1 MAPARRNDVT
11 TRSPRMNHPQ
21 SLAIIGSGPSAI
33 YLLKHIMDHVSSLS
47 PTLGEITIFEK
58 NAFTGMGMPYTPQTT
73 DKYNMSNISS
83 EELPELPV
91 VFADWLRSQAPSAL
105 ATLGLEGVEIKED
118 EVYGRLALGQYF
130 KSQYQLLQTWLTE
143 AGIRVHS
150 HADCKVVDLTDD
162 TTSGRVTL
170 STEHGEVYEF
180 DRVVIATGHRWPEKD
195 VPEAGYYASPWPI
208 SKLLPPEGEHYNF
221 VIGTLG
227 ASLSA
232 FDVISSLAHRHGDF
246 IRDGDALTYL
256 PHPNTEGFKLIM
268 HSSKGLLP
276 HLQFDQDEPMREIY
290 RHVSPAEMA
299 KLMDEQ
305 GSLRIE
311 TYFDRVCRKVLQ
323 EAFRKDDLPDMVKR
337 LENPQFK
344 LVDFIEE
351 MGNKHEYDNAFEG
364 MRKEMHEAEESVKM
378 HRPIH
383 WKERMDDLI
392 YTLNYYAGYMPAED
406 HVTLHEQLMP
416 FLLNVIA
423 AMPLPSGNTI
433 LALYDAGKLDMVAGS
448 VSRVRK
454 SKAHHHTLVE
464 VGEDGKTAT
473 YSYDMFIDCSGQSP
487 LELSDY
493 PFPSLVKNKTV
504 RPACAAFFGSK
515 SAIKLAKEDP
525 EMLLK
530 INGDTLLKTGGIDID
545 HSYRVIGESGVA
557 NPRIHDIAFPHTT
570 GHRPYSYGLQACND
584 TSRIVVEAWL
594 EEVQK
599 EATMERPQADS

>member
-1 MAPARRNDVT
+1 
-11 TRSPRMNHPQ
+11 MNRPQ

-33 YLLKHIMDHVSSLS
+33 YLLKHIMDHASSLT
-47 PTLGEITIFEK
+47 PTLGEIAIFEK
-58 NAFTGMGMPYTPQTT
+58 NAFTGMGMPYTPLTT
-73 DKYNMSNISS
+73 DRYNMSNISS
-83 EELPELPV
+83 EELPELPTG
-91 VFADWLRSQAPSAL
+91 FADWLRSQAPSAL
-105 ATLGLEGVEIKED
+105 AALDLEGVEIKED

-130 KSQYQLLQTWLTE
+130 KAQYQLLQAWLTA

-150 HADCKVVDLTDD
+150 HADCKVVDLRDD
-162 TTSGRVTL
+162 AESQRVTL
-170 STEHGEVYEF
+170 FTEHGEAYEF

-195 VPEAGYYASPWPI
+195 EPEAGYYASPWPI

-246 IRDGDALTYL
+246 IRNGDALIYR
-256 PHPNTEGFKLIM
+256 PHPDTEGFKLIM

-299 KLMDEQ
+299 KLMDGQ
-305 GSLRIE
+305 GRLRIE
-311 TYFDRVCRKVLQ
+311 TYFDQVCRRVLK
-323 EAFRKDDLPDMVKR
+323 EAFKKDDMPDMVKR
-337 LENPQFK
+337 LEDPQFK

-364 MRKEMHEAEESVKM
+364 MRKEMNEAEESVKM

-392 YTLNYYAGYMPAED
+392 YTLNYYAGCMPAED
-406 HVTLHEQLMP
+406 HVTLHKQLMP

-448 VSRVRK
+448 VIRVRK
-454 SKAHHHTLVE
+454 SKAQHHTLVE
-464 VGEDGKTAT
+464 VGEEDKTAT

-487 LELSDY
+487 LELDDY
-493 PFPSLVKNKTV
+493 PFPSLIKTKTV
-504 RPACAAFFGSK
+504 RAACAAFFRSQ
-515 SAIKLAKEDP
+515 SAAKLAKEDP

-530 INGDTLLKTGGIDID
+530 TNGDTLFKTGGIDID
-545 HSYRVIGESGVA
+545 DSYRVIGGSGEA
-557 NPRIHDIAFPHTT
+557 NSRIHDIAFPHTT

-584 TSRIVVEAWL
+584 TSRIVVKAWL
-594 EEVQK
+594 EEVRK
-599 EATMERPQADS
+599 EAAMERPQSNS